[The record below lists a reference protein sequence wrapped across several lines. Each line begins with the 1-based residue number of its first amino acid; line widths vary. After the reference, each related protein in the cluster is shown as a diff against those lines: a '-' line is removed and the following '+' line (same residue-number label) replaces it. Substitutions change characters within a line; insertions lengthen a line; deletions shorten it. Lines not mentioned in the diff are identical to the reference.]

1 MKQIL
6 LLFSIF
12 LIYHS
17 TAMAQKNRLDTIS
30 VENDLVTPKH
40 YIVSKTTQNLV
51 IDGIADETAWDN
63 AVFSDQFIDIEG
75 IKTPKFDT
83 KMKMLWNDK
92 SLFIYA
98 EMEEPHIWAN
108 LKQRDTI
115 IFYNNDFEIFIN
127 PSGTGRNYGEIEINA
142 LNTIWD
148 LYLDKPYSVGGNAN
162 FHWNLNDLKSAVHVY
177 GTLNNPNDIDSLWTV
192 EMSIPLKA
200 LIELKKRAKKIPQEG
215 EQWRINFSRVEWD
228 FKLKNGKY
236 YRKKEGD
243 NYLPEYNWVWSN
255 QKVINMHEPEKWGVL
270 QFTNSNSSEHIQ
282 YIKDEDLK
290 IKQILYALFRKTNYA
305 ELKHLLQHTNGFEK
319 DFIIDYSNQKPIKT
333 TFYRTNFGFEYK
345 LVSPKTQ
352 TTYLINQEGVLKVN
366 P

>member
-177 GTLNNPNDIDSLWTV
+177 GTLNNPNDIDSLGR
-192 EMSIPLKA
+192 LK
-200 LIELKKRAKKIPQEG
+200 
-215 EQWRINFSRVEWD
+215 
-228 FKLKNGKY
+228 
-236 YRKKEGD
+236 
-243 NYLPEYNWVWSN
+243 
-255 QKVINMHEPEKWGVL
+255 
-270 QFTNSNSSEHIQ
+270 
-282 YIKDEDLK
+282 
-290 IKQILYALFRKTNYA
+290 
-305 ELKHLLQHTNGFEK
+305 
-319 DFIIDYSNQKPIKT
+319 
-333 TFYRTNFGFEYK
+333 
-345 LVSPKTQ
+345 
-352 TTYLINQEGVLKVN
+352 
-366 P
+366 